1 MRTIETI
8 LSRYA
13 KANARQRQWESLLKE
28 AYELAMPERN
38 TFDKK
43 TEGQDESD
51 GLYDSTAMISAN
63 SFVSTM
69 LRLLFPPDTPFAK
82 LAIGPLVP
90 EEDKTELQELL
101 DKVNDIHYNAVKA
114 SNFYVEIVPFLYD
127 LFAGT
132 ACMLVQQGDDFHPF
146 NHRAIPMNQVAFE
159 EDARGQV
166 NAVYR
171 LWKIKEDEILQN
183 WPKGTYKQE
192 GEKGACPQGVE
203 VLETV
208 YYDFEKKVWQYGVIA
223 KAKKEY
229 IYQATMKYN
238 PFNVSRWT
246 NISGEINGRGPL
258 LQALPE
264 LRFLNRLKYFSSEG
278 LPFRVFPLLTVTDD
292 DALDPDKFVLE
303 PGRLNKVERNGG
315 PNGPSVQALNYGGD
329 VQYEQYQVEEIRYN
343 IKKLTLDE
351 QMPAINGPTKTAT
364 EWAQRAQE
372 IRQDRTVAFA
382 KIQQEV
388 IRQIFIKQ
396 MHILFEMGALPD
408 DFYRRFKIEDINE
421 FVLKMD
427 IESPISRQQKMEE
440 AQQAFSIIQAM
451 LATDPQATATVFKME
466 EMFEDLGLALGI
478 RAKYVRNQAE
488 REELKQAQQAQLEQ
502 MQNQDAARE
511 AQKEVL
517 VNAAKQQQ

>member
-1 MRTIETI
+1 MRTIENI
-8 LSRYA
+8 LTRYSKA
-13 KANARQRQWESLLKE
+13 KARQLQWESLLKE
-28 AYELAMPERN
+28 AYTLAMPERN
-38 TFDKK
+38 VFDRKD
-43 TEGQDESD
+43 EGQEESQ
-51 GLYDSTAMISAN
+51 GIYDSTAMISAN

-90 EEDKTELQELL
+90 KEDRTELQALL
-101 DKVNDIHYNAVKA
+101 DQVNDIHFNAVKA

-132 ACMLVQQGDDFHPF
+132 ACMIVQKGDDFHPF
-146 NHRAIPMNQVAFE
+146 NHRAIPMNQIAFE

-171 LWKIKEDEILQN
+171 LWCIKEDEVLQN
-183 WPKGTYKQE
+183 WPKGKYSAEGSQE
-192 GEKGACPQGVE
+192 GCPKEIE

-208 YYDFEKKVWQYGVIA
+208 YYDFEKKVWQYAVIN
-223 KAKKEY
+223 KAKKDY

-258 LQALPE
+258 LQAMPE
-264 LRFLNRLKYFSSEG
+264 LRFLNRLKYFSSEA
-278 LPFRVFPLLTVTDD
+278 LPFRTFPILTVTDD
-292 DALDPDKFVLE
+292 DALDPDKFVLQ
-303 PGRLNKVERNGG
+303 PGMLNKVERNGG
-315 PNGPSVQALNYGGD
+315 PNGPSVQALNYSGD
-329 VQYEQYQVEEIRYN
+329 VQYEQYETEEIRYN

-351 QMPAINGPTKTAT
+351 QMPAINGPAKTAT
-364 EWAQRAQE
+364 EWAQRANE

-382 KIQQEV
+382 KIQNEV

-396 MHILFEMGALPD
+396 MHILYEMGALPQ
-408 DFYRRFKIEDINE
+408 DFYQQFKIEDINE

-466 EMFEDLGLALGI
+466 EMFEDLGLTLGI
-478 RAKYVRNQAE
+478 QAKYVRNAAE
-488 REELKQAQQAQLEQ
+488 REELKQAQAQQAEQ
-502 MQNQDAARE
+502 MQNADAMRE

>member
-1 MRTIETI
+1 MRTIENI
-8 LSRYA
+8 LKRYCV
-13 KANARQRQWESLLKE
+13 ARERQQKWETTLKE
-28 AYELAMPERN
+28 AYQLAMPERN
-38 TFDKK
+38 VFDKRE
-43 TEGQDESD
+43 EGQEVSD
-51 GLYDSTAMISAN
+51 RIYDSTAMITAN
-63 SFVSTM
+63 SFAATM

-82 LAIGPLVP
+82 LAIGPLIP
-90 EEDKTELQELL
+90 EEDRTELQELI
-101 DKVNDIHYNAVKA
+101 DRINDIHFNAVKA

-132 ACMLVQQGDDFHPF
+132 ACMIVQQGDEFNPF
-146 NHRAIPMNQVAFE
+146 NHRAIPMDQIAFE

-171 LWKIKEDEILQN
+171 LWKLKEDEILQN
-183 WPKGTYKQE
+183 WPKGKYTQE
-192 GEKGACPQGVE
+192 GESGNCPKEIE

-208 YYDFEKKVWQYGVIA
+208 YYDFENKVWQYGVIN
-223 KAKKEY
+223 KVKKEY

-238 PFNVSRWT
+238 PFNVARWT

-258 LQALPE
+258 LQAVPE
-264 LRFLNRLKYFSSEG
+264 LRFLNRMKYFISESM
-278 LPFRVFPLLTVTDD
+278 PFRAWPILTVTDD
-292 DALDPDKFVLE
+292 DAMDPDKFVLQ
-303 PGRLNKVERNGG
+303 PGMLNKVERNGG

-329 VQYEQYQVEEIRYN
+329 VQYEQYQVEEVRYN

-351 QMPAINGPTKTAT
+351 QMPAINGPVKTAT

-382 KIQQEV
+382 KIQSEV

-396 MHILFEMGALPD
+396 MHILYEIGALPQE
-408 DFYRRFKIEDINE
+408 FYQRFKIEDINE
-421 FVLKMD
+421 LVLKMD
-427 IESPISRQQKMEE
+427 IESPISKQQKMEE

-478 RAKYVRNQAE
+478 KAKYVRGAAE
-488 REELKQAQQAQLEQ
+488 REQLKQAQAQQAAQ
-502 MQNQDAARE
+502 MQNEDAMRE
-511 AQKEVL
+511 AQKEVF
-517 VNAAKQQQ
+517 VNAAKQQ